1 MAGVDLEKCKRIVQY
16 FWDPEPKNDT
26 VPKASIWCLGQ
37 EYTPTSG
44 DASKGIG
51 ESESRSRE
59 TQTQLRRLAKSET
72 LRQTAI
78 AEDTSSRDESAASP
92 APNET
97 VGSTPSSWPNAFLD
111 DFESRIWM
119 TYRSHFPPI
128 PRNNTPEATSS
139 MTLGVRLR
147 SQLMD
152 SQGFTSDTGWGE
164 VMISHTLY
172 RLNPDANRVLT
183 SQADWRRGNSPEEE
197 SKLLAM
203 FADDPESPFSIH
215 RFVQRGAE
223 SCGKYPGE
231 WFGPS
236 ATARCIQMLSSE
248 CESPKLRVYVT
259 NDTSDVY
266 EDQVARLGRDE
277 NGQTI
282 PVLVLL
288 GLRLGIEQV
297 TSVYWDGLR
306 AALQYPQSVGIAGGR
321 PSASHYF
328 VGVQDSHLFF
338 LDPHSTRPAL
348 PTPRPGKIY
357 STEELDSCHT
367 RRLRR
372 IHIKDM
378 DPSMLIGF
386 VIRDEADWKDW
397 KQRVQSTPGKP
408 IIHILPGAPVEEG
421 PGRMEALD
429 EVEALDDSDI
439 AG

>member
-1 MAGVDLEKCKRIVQY
+1 MAGVDMEKCKRIVQY

-26 VPKASIWCLGQ
+26 VPKVSIWCLGQ

-44 DASKGIG
+44 DASKGIV
-51 ESESRSRE
+51 
-59 TQTQLRRLAKSET
+59 
-72 LRQTAI
+72 
-78 AEDTSSRDESAASP
+78 EDTSNRDEPAASP

-97 VGSTPSSWPNAFLD
+97 VGSSPSSWPNAFLD

-119 TYRSHFPPI
+119 TYRSNFPPI

-152 SQGFTSDTGWGE
+152 SQGFTSDTGWGC
-164 VMISHTLY
+164 MIRSGQSLLANTLSFIQLGRGDDIPY
-172 RLNPDANRVLT
+172 TIQINPPDANRVLT
-183 SQADWRRGNSPEEE
+183 DQVDWRRGNSPEEE

-223 SCGKYPGE
+223 YCGKYPGE

-259 NDTSDVY
+259 NNTSDVY

-357 STEELDSCHT
+357 STEEFDSCHT

-408 IIHILPGAPVEEG
+408 IIHILSGAPVEEGPG

-439 AG
+439 A

>member
-16 FWDPEPKNDT
+16 FWDPKPKNDT
-26 VPKASIWCLGQ
+26 VPEAPIWCLGQ
-37 EYTPTSG
+37 EYTPTPKDVSKSTG
-44 DASKGIG
+44 ELVICYTHGASSELTDNRPG
-51 ESESRSRE
+51 E
-59 TQTQLRRLAKSET
+59 
-72 LRQTAI
+72 
-78 AEDTSSRDESAASP
+78 
-92 APNET
+92 
-97 VGSTPSSWPNAFLD
+97 D
-111 DFESRIWM
+111 DMDDIPIKL
-119 TYRSHFPPI
+119 YSH
-128 PRNNTPEATSS
+128 PRNKTPEATSS

-152 SQGFTSDTGWGE
+152 SQGFTSDTGWGC
-164 VMISHTLY
+164 MIRSGQSLLANTLSMIQLG
-172 RLNPDANRVLT
+172 R
-183 SQADWRRGNSPEEE
+183 DWRRGSSPEEE

-203 FADDPESPFSIH
+203 FADHPDSPFSVH

-236 ATARCIQMLSSE
+236 ATARCIQLLSHE
-248 CESPKLRVYVT
+248 CESPKLRVYIT
-259 NDTSDVY
+259 NNTSDVY
-266 EDQVARLGRDE
+266 EDEVARLGRDE
-277 NGQTI
+277 NGQPV

-348 PTPRPGKIY
+348 PVPQSSKVY
-357 STEELDSCHT
+357 SREDLDTCHT

-386 VIRDEADWKDW
+386 LIRDESDWKDW

-408 IIHILPGAPVEEG
+408 IIHILASGAPTEEG
-421 PGRMEALD
+421 MERMEALD
-429 EVEALDDSDI
+429 EVEALDDSE
-439 AG
+439 AE